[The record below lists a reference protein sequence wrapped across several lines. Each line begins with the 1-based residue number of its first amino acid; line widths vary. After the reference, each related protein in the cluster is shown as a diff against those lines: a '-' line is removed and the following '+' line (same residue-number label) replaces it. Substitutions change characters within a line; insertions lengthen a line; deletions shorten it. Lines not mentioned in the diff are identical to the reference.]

1 MKRYRRAMENFELL
15 VLHSAGFFFSFFGS
29 KISLQLINA
38 RLESIKLAV
47 LFYEALYY
55 ILSSFVIG

>member
-1 MKRYRRAMENFELL
+1 MENFELL
-15 VLHSAGFFFSFFGS
+15 VLHSAVFFFSFFGS

>member
-1 MKRYRRAMENFELL
+1 MENFELL
-15 VLHSAGFFFSFFGS
+15 VLHSAGFFLSFFWS

-47 LFYEALYY
+47 LFNEALYY